1 MNLGNGLNKK
11 VCYIVD
17 LIYKDKDID
26 LSLYCNEKT
35 YNLALTPYSFFLLE
49 NLNIQYT
56 TFHESIISVKSFYQK
71 AEEQYNILK
80 KVFIPYKDYQFLLR
94 DIAKVLTY
102 NLYCDTLIRHIE
114 TLKKQNYNIVYITDN
129 PSSNHFLNLHD
140 KKLIT
145 QTVTVEKESFF
156 YHYNKMYYRIL
167 QTFNTNIF
175 SLVKKLLNK
184 GQGGGQFN
192 YDNINYQ
199 LFFTKIKLEPFTVK
213 IDLSLLENL
222 QMDLKRSDIE
232 FDLMPLIRSIENDN
246 TKNMTLHPF
255 TFLATYKDYKD
266 ILLYKLNNIPRI
278 FMQHGSY
285 LQENLFVQYNEI
297 FPADVNFVF
306 NEYTKRNFQRKNA
319 QKVYNVGSINFNY
332 AVKKRKQEYD
342 YLYITYCSS
351 YDHLAPYISNFKNS
365 LAMDAFDIYKRHQS
379 IIELFGTKFK
389 DKKLCMKIQPGI
401 MNGSMLYIPL
411 MELSNKYEN
420 ITIEFS
426 VPIAKLIE
434 KSKYIVSDYFSSDFI
449 NRELHYKRDIIMFG
463 GAPTPLPE
471 EVYDDMQKMFILV
484 NSVQELENTLKDIET
499 ISKNRT
505 RNDEIIEYY
514 SSRKCD
520 TKKLVTQVL
529 EKELYEK
536 RR

>member
-1 MNLGNGLNKK
+1 MNKN
-11 VCYIVD
+11 VCYIID

-35 YNLALTPYSFFLLE
+35 YNLALTPYAFFLLE
-49 NLNIQYT
+49 NLNIKYT

-102 NLYCDTLIRHIE
+102 NLYRDTLISHIE
-114 TLKKQNYNIVYITDN
+114 TLRKQNYSIVYITDN
-129 PSSNHFLNLHD
+129 PSSNHFLYLYD

-145 QTVTVEKESFF
+145 QTISVEKETFF
-156 YHYNKMYYRIL
+156 YKYNKIYYRVL
-167 QTFNTNIF
+167 QTFNTNVF
-175 SLVKKLLNK
+175 TLLKKLFSK
-184 GQGGGQFN
+184 GWGEGQFN
-192 YDNINYQ
+192 YDNLNYQ
-199 LFFTKIKLEPFTVK
+199 LFFSKIKLETFHVEIDINLLK
-213 IDLSLLENL
+213 NLQIDLTKSG
-222 QMDLKRSDIE
+222 IE

-246 TKNMTLHPF
+246 LKKTTLHPF
-255 TFLATYKDYKD
+255 TFLATDKDYKD
-266 ILLYKLNNIPRI
+266 VLLYKLNNIPRV

-297 FPADVNFVF
+297 IPADVNFVF
-306 NEYTKRNFQRKNA
+306 NEYTKRNFQRKGA

-332 AVKKRKQEYD
+332 PVKKRKLEYD
-342 YLYITYCSS
+342 YLYIAYCSS
-351 YDHLAPYISNFKNS
+351 YNYLASYISNFKNS
-365 LAMDAFDIYKRHQS
+365 LAMDGCDIYKSHKS

-389 DKKLCMKIQPGI
+389 DKKLCIKIQPGI

-411 MELSNKYEN
+411 VELSKKYEN

-434 KSKYIVSDYFSSDFI
+434 KSKYIISDYFSSDFI

-471 EVYDDMQKMFILV
+471 ETVEDMKKMFILV
-484 NSVQELENTLKDIET
+484 DTVDDLEDKVNNIKKIT
-499 ISKNRT
+499 KNRK
-505 RNDEIIEYY
+505 RYDDIIEYY
-514 SSRKCD
+514 SSKKCD
-520 TKKLVTQVL
+520 TKKLVTQIL
-529 EKELYEK
+529 EKELNEE